1 MKKSYLL
8 LILLIVCMNS
18 LSAQVGIGATNPNA
32 QLDIRSSNQATP
44 ANNDGILIPKMDVF
58 PATNPTAA
66 QQGMLVY
73 LTTATTFLATAR
85 PPGFYYWDNATTDW
99 IGFNSAANPDHDW
112 YEEGTTTAPNAITD
126 DMFHTG
132 NVGIGMSTPAH
143 KLDIEAPGDVIGLR
157 LLSGN
162 TNDIAWLSLG
172 RTYEYAQIGA
182 CTPGTFF
189 TDALAGDMA
198 VKNFNTGKLLF
209 GASYIDAADMSII
222 PGGNV
227 GINTSSPGTLF
238 DVRGINNWNTATS
251 EGDVRIGD
259 PTYRLKIGV
268 ATGGAGAGDV
278 RISADGGTNRIFL
291 GNAVNNTLT
300 TIDGLNNRVGIKNV
314 ILPNSVLDVAGDL
327 ALREGVAIP
336 VALGANALT
345 LTGEHSHYRL
355 TTAAGAFA
363 INTIANGNDGQVLT
377 LINATNQTMTISNNN
392 AVNGILT
399 GNGVN
404 LTSSSTANS
413 SVTLIYNA
421 GLARWV
427 VTSSS
432 GMANPITPWNVTGN
446 AGLNGG
452 TTVAAG
458 TNFIGTTDN
467 QNIDFR
473 TNNTFRGRFSNLGEF
488 FVGTLNTVLVG
499 DLCNAVGNVAFPWAM
514 NGYSAFNGAGT
525 YGQVTGGT
533 TIFGGVQGEYNGTN
547 AQGTGV
553 RGLSLTA
560 TAGTAFTAPHTGVSG
575 GATTGGSYKFGTY
588 GSGGTSVR
596 SGGVLGNDFG
606 IALGALGYYSSALI
620 DYSVYGF
627 GQAHTNG
634 VIGGRYSGNPM
645 KKNTNIGLG
654 IYGGVMGGWV
664 RGMKY
669 GFHTKGETY
678 SLYVDGNGY
687 TNKPL
692 AYLITTDGASKT
704 ASYMST
710 SMKPEVTVN
719 GKVSLENGKVFVPF
733 DKAFS
738 QIISNIDDVII
749 TASPQGKSNGVY
761 IDQISKEGFWLYEN
775 NDGTS
780 NVKISWIAIT
790 KIKGEENP
798 EVPNDLLANDF
809 DKKMDGV
816 MFNENNTVDTPQ
828 SLWWDGNGIRWDKPT
843 NDKVDTET
851 EKLSRPKEIKNP
863 N

>member
-1 MKKSYLL
+1 MKAKKY
-8 LILLIVCMNS
+8 ILLIFT
-18 LSAQVGIGATNPNA
+18 LSFNIFFAQIGIGTTTPNS
-32 QLDIRSSNQATP
+32 QLDIRSSNQAAP
-44 ANNDGILIPKMDVF
+44 ANNDGILIPKVDVF
-58 PATNPTAA
+58 PTVNPTVN

-73 LTTATTFLATAR
+73 LTTTTTFLATPR
-85 PPGFYYWDNATTDW
+85 VPGFYYWNNPTTDW
-99 IGFNSAANPDHDW
+99 IALNSAANGDHDW
-112 YEEGTTTAPNAITD
+112 YEQGTTTAPDAITD
-126 DMFHTG
+126 SMFHTG
-132 NVGIGMSTPAH
+132 NVGIGTSTPAY
-143 KLDIEAPGDVIGLR
+143 KLDVLAPGNTIGFR

-162 TNDIAWLSLG
+162 NNQISWLTLG
-172 RTYEYAQIGA
+172 RTTEYAQIGA

-198 VKNFNTGKLLF
+198 IKNFNTGKLLL
-209 GASYIDAADMSII
+209 GASFFDTADMSII

-227 GINTSSPGTLF
+227 GINTSAPGTLF
-238 DVRGINNWNTATS
+238 DVRGINNWNTGTT

-259 PTYRLKIGV
+259 PTYRFKVGV

-278 RISADGGTNRIFL
+278 RLTADGGTNRIFL
-291 GNAVNNTLT
+291 GNATNQTLT
-300 TIDGLNNRVGIKNV
+300 TVDGLNNRVGIKNV
-314 ILPNSVLDVAGDL
+314 ILPNSVLDVNGDL
-327 ALREGVAIP
+327 ALREGTAIAVVA
-336 VALGANALT
+336 GANALT

-355 TTAAGAFA
+355 TTAVGAFT

-392 AVNGILT
+392 VANGILT
-399 GNGVN
+399 GNGAN
-404 LTSSSTANS
+404 LVSSGLSNS
-413 SVTLIYNA
+413 SVTLIYNTN
-421 GLARWV
+421 LARWV

-432 GMANPITPWNVTGN
+432 GMNNSSSWNITGN
-446 AGLNGG
+446 TGLNGG
-452 TTVAAG
+452 NIVTAG
-458 TNFIGTTDN
+458 TNFIGTTDA

-473 TNNTFRGRFSNLGEF
+473 TNNTFRGRFSALGEF
-488 FVGTLNTVLVG
+488 FVGTLNTVLTG
-499 DLCNAVGNVAFPWAM
+499 DLCNAVGNATFPWAM
-514 NGYSAFNGAGT
+514 NGYSTFDGAGS

-533 TIFGGVQGEYNGTN
+533 TIFGGVQGEYNGSN

-553 RGLSLTA
+553 RGLSLT
-560 TAGTAFTAPHTGVSG
+560 TTSGTSYTAPHTGVSG
-575 GATTGGSYKFGTY
+575 GATTSGAYKFGTF
-588 GSGGTSVR
+588 GSGGSSSR

-606 IALGALGYYSSALI
+606 IALGALGYYASNFI

-634 VIGGRYSGNPM
+634 AIGGRFSTNPM
-645 KKNTNIGLG
+645 EKNTNIGLG

-678 SLYVDGNGY
+678 SLYVDGSGY

-692 AYLITTDGASKT
+692 AYLITTDGATKT

-710 SMKPEVTVN
+710 SMKPEVTEN
-719 GKVSLENGKVFVPF
+719 GKVTLENGKVFVPF
-733 DKAFS
+733 NKAFS

-761 IDQISKEGFWLYEN
+761 IDQISKNGFWIYEN

-798 EVPNDLLANDF
+798 EVPADLLANDF

-816 MFNENNTVDTPQ
+816 MFNENNTVDKAQ
-828 SLWWDGNGIRWDKPT
+828 SLWWDGSQMRWDKPS
-843 NDKVDTET
+843 NDKVDAET
-851 EKLSRPKEIKNP
+851 EKLARPQETKNP
-863 N
+863 K

>member
-1 MKKSYLL
+1 MIMKTKNY
-8 LILLIVCMNS
+8 ILLFFFLHFNIFF
-18 LSAQVGIGATNPNA
+18 AQVGIGTTTPDS
-32 QLDIRSSNQATP
+32 QLDIRSSNQAAP
-44 ANNDGILIPKMDVF
+44 ANNDGVLIPKVDVF
-58 PATNPTAA
+58 PATNPTAS

-73 LTTATTFLATAR
+73 LTTTTTFLATSR
-85 PPGFYYWDNATTDW
+85 PPGFYYWNNPTSDW
-99 IGFNSAANPDHDW
+99 IGLNSSVNGDHDW
-112 YEEGTTTAPNAITD
+112 YEQGTTTAPNAITD
-126 DMFHTG
+126 NMFHTG
-132 NVGIGMSTPAH
+132 NVGIGMNTPLH
-143 KLDIEAPGDVIGLR
+143 KLDIEAPGNVIGLR

-162 TNDIAWLSLG
+162 NNDLAWLSLG

-198 VKNFNTGKLLF
+198 IKNFNTGKLLF
-209 GASYIDAADMSII
+209 GASYIDTADMSII

-238 DVRGINNWNTATS
+238 DVRGINNWNTATT

-259 PTYRLKIGV
+259 PTYRFKIGV
-268 ATGGAGAGDV
+268 ATGGAGAGDI
-278 RISADGGTNRIFL
+278 RLTAQGGTNRIFL
-291 GNAVNNTLT
+291 GNSVNTTLT
-300 TIDGLNNRVGIKNV
+300 TIDGLNNRVGIRNV

-327 ALREGVAIP
+327 ALREGI
-336 VALGANALT
+336 ALNVVTGLNTLT
-345 LTGEHSHYRL
+345 LIGEYSHYRL
-355 TTAAGAFA
+355 TGAGGAYSINA
-363 INTIANGNDGQVLT
+363 ISSGNDGQLLT
-377 LINATNQTMTISNNN
+377 LINTTGQTMTVLNNN
-392 AVNGILT
+392 TGSGILT
-399 GNGVN
+399 GTGGN
-404 LTSSSTANS
+404 LVSSSTGNS
-413 SVTLIYNA
+413 SVTLMYNA
-421 GLARWV
+421 TLARWV

-432 GMANPITPWNVTGN
+432 GMTNSNSWNITGN
-446 AGLNGG
+446 AGTNGG
-452 TTVAAG
+452 NTVTAG

-473 TNNTFRGRFSNLGEF
+473 TNNIFRGRFSGLGEF
-488 FVGTLNTVLVG
+488 FVGTLNTVLTG
-499 DLCNAVGNVAFPWAM
+499 DLMNAVGNVTFPWAS
-514 NGYSAFNGAGT
+514 NGYTAFDGAGT

-553 RGLSLTA
+553 RGLSLT
-560 TAGTAFTAPHTGVSG
+560 TTPGTSFTAPHTGVSG

-588 GSGGTSVR
+588 GSGGTSIR

-606 IALGALGYYSSALI
+606 IALGALGYYSSAFI

-634 VIGGRYSGNPM
+634 VAGGRFSNDPM
-645 KKNTNIGLG
+645 EKNTNIGLG

-692 AYLITTDGASKT
+692 AYLISTDGASKM

-719 GKVSLENGKVFVPF
+719 GKTSLEGGKVFVAF

-738 QIISNIDDVII
+738 QIISNVDDIII
-749 TASPQGKSNGVY
+749 TASPQGKSNGIY
-761 IDQISKEGFWLYEN
+761 IDTITKDGFWVYEN

-798 EVPNDLLANDF
+798 EVPSDLLANDF

-816 MFNENNTVDTPQ
+816 MFNENNSRETAQ
-828 SLWWDGNGIRWDKPT
+828 SLWWDGNQIRWDRPI
-843 NDKVDTET
+843 NDKADTET
-851 EKLSRPKEIKNP
+851 NKLSRPKEIKKQ
-863 N
+863 

>member
-1 MKKSYLL
+1 MKTKNYVLL
-8 LILLIVCMNS
+8 FFFLNFNIFF
-18 LSAQVGIGATNPNA
+18 AQVGIGTTAPDS
-32 QLDIRSSNQATP
+32 QLDIRSSNQAAP
-44 ANNDGILIPKMDVF
+44 ANNDGILIPKVDVF

-66 QQGMLVY
+66 QQGMMVY
-73 LTTATTFLATAR
+73 LTTTTTFLATSR
-85 PPGFYYWDNATTDW
+85 SPGFYYWNNPTSDW
-99 IGFNSAANPDHDW
+99 IGLNSVANGDHDW
-112 YEEGTTTAPNAITD
+112 YEQGTTTPPNAITD
-126 DMFHTG
+126 NMFHTG
-132 NVGIGMSTPAH
+132 NVGIGMNTPLH
-143 KLDIEAPGDVIGLR
+143 KLDIEAPGNVIGLR

-162 TNDIAWLSLG
+162 TNEIGWLSLG

-198 VKNFNTGKLLF
+198 IKNFNTGKLLL

-238 DVRGINNWNTATS
+238 DVRGINNWNTATT

-259 PTYRLKIGV
+259 PTYRFKIGV
-268 ATGGAGAGDV
+268 ATGGAGAGDI
-278 RISADGGTNRIFL
+278 RLTAQGGTNRIFL
-291 GNAVNNTLT
+291 GNSVNNTLT

-327 ALREGVAIP
+327 ALREGTAIT
-336 VALGANALT
+336 VIAGGNAVILN
-345 LTGEHSHYRL
+345 GENSHYRL
-355 TTAAGAFA
+355 TGAVGA
-363 INTIANGNDGQVLT
+363 YSINTILNGNDGQLLT
-377 LINATNQTMTISNNN
+377 LINTTGQTMTVLNNN
-392 AVNGILT
+392 VANGILT
-399 GNGVN
+399 GTGGSLV
-404 LTSSSTANS
+404 SSNTGNS
-413 SVTLIYNA
+413 SVTLMYNA
-421 GLARWV
+421 TLARWV

-432 GMANPITPWNVTGN
+432 GMVNSNSWNITGN
-446 AGLNGG
+446 VGTNGG
-452 TTVAAG
+452 NTVTAG

-473 TNNTFRGRFSNLGEF
+473 TNNVFRGRFSGLGEF
-488 FVGTLNTVLVG
+488 FVGTLNTVLTG
-499 DLCNAVGNVAFPWAM
+499 DLMNAVGNVTFPWAS
-514 NGYSAFNGAGT
+514 NGYTAFDGAGT

-533 TIFGGVQGEYNGTN
+533 TIFAGVQGEYNGTN
-547 AQGTGV
+547 AQGAGV
-553 RGLSLTA
+553 RGLALTG
-560 TAGTAFTAPHTGVSG
+560 TAGASFTAPHTGVSG
-575 GATTGGSYKFGTY
+575 GATTSGAYKFGTY
-588 GSGGTSVR
+588 GSGGASPR

-606 IALGALGYYSSALI
+606 LAFGALGYYASNIA

-634 VIGGRYSGNPM
+634 LIGGRSSNNPM
-645 KKNTNIGLG
+645 EKNTNIGLG

-692 AYLITTDGASKT
+692 AYLISTDGASKT

-719 GKVSLENGKVFVPF
+719 GKTSLENGKVFVAF
-733 DKAFS
+733 DSAFS
-738 QIISNIDDVII
+738 QIISNVDDVII
-749 TASPQGKSNGVY
+749 TASPQGKSNGIY
-761 IDQISKEGFWLYEN
+761 IDAITKDGFWVYEN

-798 EVPNDLLANDF
+798 EVPSDLLANDF

-816 MFNENNTVDTPQ
+816 MFNENNTRETAQ
-828 SLWWDGNGIRWDKPT
+828 SLWWDGSQIRWDKPK

-851 EKLSRPKEIKNP
+851 EKLARPKETKNP
-863 N
+863 E

>member
-1 MKKSYLL
+1 MIMKTKNY
-8 LILLIVCMNS
+8 ILLIFFLHFNIFF
-18 LSAQVGIGATNPNA
+18 AQVGIGTTTPDS
-32 QLDIRSSNQATP
+32 QLDIRSSNQAAP
-44 ANNDGILIPKMDVF
+44 ANNDGILIPKVDVF
-58 PATNPTAA
+58 PATNPTVA
-66 QQGMLVY
+66 QQGMMVY
-73 LTTATTFLATAR
+73 LTTTTTFLATSR
-85 PPGFYYWDNATTDW
+85 SPGFYYWNNPTSDW
-99 IGFNSAANPDHDW
+99 IGLNSVANGDHDW
-112 YEEGTTTAPNAITD
+112 YEQGTTTPPNAITD
-126 DMFHTG
+126 NMFHTG
-132 NVGIGMSTPAH
+132 NVGIGMNTPLH
-143 KLDIEAPGDVIGLR
+143 KLDIEAPGNVIGLR

-162 TNDIAWLSLG
+162 NNDIGWLSLG

-198 VKNFNTGKLLF
+198 IKNFNTGKLLF

-238 DVRGINNWNTATS
+238 DVRGINNWNTATT

-259 PTYRLKIGV
+259 PTYRFKIGV
-268 ATGGAGAGDV
+268 ATGGAGAGDI
-278 RISADGGTNRIFL
+278 RLTAQGGTNRIFL
-291 GNAVNNTLT
+291 GNSVNNTLT

-327 ALREGVAIP
+327 ALREGAAINVVA
-336 VALGANALT
+336 GGNAVILN
-345 LTGEHSHYRL
+345 GENSHYRL
-355 TTAAGAFA
+355 AGAAGAYS
-363 INTIANGNDGQVLT
+363 INTILNGNDGQLLT
-377 LINATNQTMTISNNN
+377 LMNTTGQTMTVLNNN
-392 AVNGILT
+392 VANGILT
-399 GNGVN
+399 GTGGN
-404 LTSSSTANS
+404 LVSSSTGNS
-413 SVTLIYNA
+413 SVTLMYNA
-421 GLARWV
+421 TLARWI

-432 GMANPITPWNVTGN
+432 GMTNSNSWNITGN
-446 AGLNGG
+446 AGTNGG
-452 TTVAAG
+452 NTVTAG

-473 TNNTFRGRFSNLGEF
+473 TNNIFRGRFSGLGEF
-488 FVGTLNTVLVG
+488 FVGTLNTVLTG
-499 DLCNAVGNVAFPWAM
+499 DLMNAVGNVTFPWAS
-514 NGYSAFNGAGT
+514 NGYTAFDGAGT

-553 RGLSLTA
+553 RGIALTA
-560 TAGTAFTAPHTGVSG
+560 TAGISFTAPHTGVSG
-575 GATTGGSYKFGTY
+575 GATTGGAYKFGTY
-588 GSGGTSVR
+588 GSGGASPR

-606 IALGALGYYSSALI
+606 LALGALGYYSSGLL

-634 VIGGRYSGNPM
+634 VAGGRLLNNNM
-645 KKNTNIGLG
+645 ERNTNIGLG

-692 AYLITTDGASKT
+692 AYLISTEGASKT

-719 GKVSLENGKVFVPF
+719 GKTSLESGKVFVAF

-738 QIISNIDDVII
+738 QIISNVDDVII
-749 TASPQGKSNGVY
+749 TASPQGKSNGIY
-761 IDQISKEGFWLYEN
+761 IDSITKEGFWIYEN

-780 NVKISWIAIT
+780 NVKIAWIAIT

-798 EVPNDLLANDF
+798 EVPSDLLANDF
-809 DKKMDGV
+809 DTKMDGV
-816 MFNENNTVDTPQ
+816 MFNENNTRETAQ
-828 SLWWDGNGIRWDKPT
+828 SLWWDGNQIRWDRPT
-843 NDKVDTET
+843 NEKVDTET
-851 EKLSRPKEIKNP
+851 DKLARPKEIKKQ
-863 N
+863 

>member
-1 MKKSYLL
+1 MKTKNY
-8 LILLIVCMNS
+8 ILLIFFLHFNIFF
-18 LSAQVGIGATNPNA
+18 AQVGIGTTTPDS
-32 QLDIRSSNQATP
+32 QLDIRSSNQAAP
-44 ANNDGILIPKMDVF
+44 ANNDGVLIPKVDVF

-73 LTTATTFLATAR
+73 LTTTTTFLATSR
-85 PPGFYYWDNATTDW
+85 PPGFYYWNNPTSDW
-99 IGFNSAANPDHDW
+99 IGLNSSANGDHDW
-112 YEEGTTTAPNAITD
+112 YEQGTTTAPNAITD
-126 DMFHTG
+126 NMFHTG
-132 NVGIGMSTPAH
+132 NVGIGMNTPLH
-143 KLDIEAPGDVIGLR
+143 KLDIEAPGNVIGLR

-162 TNDIAWLSLG
+162 NNDIGWLSLG

-198 VKNFNTGKLLF
+198 IKNFNTGKLLF
-209 GASYIDAADMSII
+209 GASYIDTADMSII

-238 DVRGINNWNTATS
+238 DVRGINNWNTATT

-259 PTYRLKIGV
+259 PTYRFKIGV
-268 ATGGAGAGDV
+268 ATGGAGAGDI
-278 RISADGGTNRIFL
+278 RLTAQGGTNRIFL
-291 GNAVNNTLT
+291 GNSVNNTLT

-327 ALREGVAIP
+327 ALREGAAIN
-336 VALGANALT
+336 VIAGGNVVILN
-345 LTGEHSHYRL
+345 GENSHYRL
-355 TTAAGAFA
+355 AGAAGAYS
-363 INTIANGNDGQVLT
+363 INTILNGNDGQLLT
-377 LINATNQTMTISNNN
+377 LINTTGQTMTVLNNN
-392 AVNGILT
+392 VANGILT
-399 GNGVN
+399 GTGGN
-404 LTSSSTANS
+404 LVSSSTGNS
-413 SVTLIYNA
+413 SVTLMYNA
-421 GLARWV
+421 TLARWV

-432 GMANPITPWNVTGN
+432 GMTNSNSWNITGN
-446 AGLNGG
+446 AGTNGG
-452 TTVAAG
+452 NTVTAG

-473 TNNTFRGRFSNLGEF
+473 TNNIFRGRFSGLGEF
-488 FVGTLNTVLVG
+488 FVGTLNTVLTG
-499 DLCNAVGNVAFPWAM
+499 DLMNAVGNVTFPWAS
-514 NGYSAFNGAGT
+514 NGYTAFDGAGT

-533 TIFGGVQGEYNGTN
+533 TIYAGVQGEYNGTN

-560 TAGTAFTAPHTGVSG
+560 TPGTSFTAPHSGVSG

-588 GSGGTSVR
+588 GSGGTSIR

-606 IALGALGYYSSALI
+606 IALGALGYYSSAFI

-634 VIGGRYSGNPM
+634 VAGGRFSNDPM
-645 KKNTNIGLG
+645 EKNSNIGLG

-692 AYLITTDGASKT
+692 AYLISTDGASKT

-710 SMKPEVTVN
+710 SIKPEVTVN
-719 GKVSLENGKVFVPF
+719 GKTSLEGGKVFVAF

-738 QIISNIDDVII
+738 QIISNVDDVII
-749 TASPQGKSNGVY
+749 TASPQGKSNGIY
-761 IDQISKEGFWLYEN
+761 IDTITKDGFWVYEN

-798 EVPNDLLANDF
+798 EVPSDLLANDF

-816 MFNENNTVDTPQ
+816 MFNENNSRETAQ
-828 SLWWDGNGIRWDKPT
+828 SLWWDGNQIRWDRPT
-843 NDKVDTET
+843 NDKADTET
-851 EKLSRPKEIKNP
+851 DKLARPKEPKNP
-863 N
+863 Q